1 MIKIGEGETA
11 EVYRIEP
18 GKVVKLFRPEF
29 YDEASFRMEYETA
42 RQVGEQTGLAPK
54 VLATM
59 RVDGRHGYV
68 MEEIEGRLFQDEI
81 DRNPDHL
88 ISYAQLLG
96 EAQRRLHRTPING
109 GLAQLPRVKEDP
121 SFVRFQGTFPADVA
135 SWLKELL
142 ASLPND
148 TALLHGDFMP
158 YNMLMSEDQL
168 RVLDWAEPAIGHPML
183 GVARTLGFVVDPT
196 DYPDSPYTQDAARFA
211 EHYLAAYAGDES
223 LDADVLHA
231 CLILNAS
238 FEYRWAVVSRQTDA
252 HSKRLRD
259 FILSNFSDYGS
270 DMLVNLSVGTESN
283 GSDSIQS

>member
-109 GLAQLPRVKEDP
+109 GLA
-121 SFVRFQGTFPADVA
+121 S
-135 SWLKELL
+135 
-142 ASLPND
+142 
-148 TALLHGDFMP
+148 
-158 YNMLMSEDQL
+158 
-168 RVLDWAEPAIGHPML
+168 
-183 GVARTLGFVVDPT
+183 
-196 DYPDSPYTQDAARFA
+196 
-211 EHYLAAYAGDES
+211 YL
-223 LDADVLHA
+223 V
-231 CLILNAS
+231 
-238 FEYRWAVVSRQTDA
+238 
-252 HSKRLRD
+252 
-259 FILSNFSDYGS
+259 
-270 DMLVNLSVGTESN
+270 
-283 GSDSIQS
+283 